1 MNTLQLCVTFIVIAL
16 QPVLSSQFCRHEN
29 NSLVHVFQ
37 TMPVINAPQ
46 RRSRHLRDIPEESC
60 PAEPEDSSL
69 GELFVND
76 NSLCS
81 WNYTLNQDPNRYPHD
96 ILEAQCA
103 CRTCINGIY
112 RCMPIIHEHPVV
124 RQECRDGTYYYY
136 WVMEPIA
143 VGCACSHAK
152 TRFRKR
158 SFPALLQL

>member
-1 MNTLQLCVTFIVIAL
+1 MCSLHT
-16 QPVLSSQFCRHEN
+16 VLSSQFCRHEN

-37 TMPVINAPQ
+37 TMPVINTHH
-46 RRSRHLRDIPEESC
+46 RRSVHLAEIAERICPTEPEES
-60 PAEPEDSSL
+60 SF
-69 GELFVND
+69 GEFFVND

-112 RCMPIIHEHPVV
+112 RCLPIIHELPVV
-124 RQECRDGTYYYY
+124 RQICQGGTYVYF

-152 TRFRKR
+152 TRFQKR
-158 SFPALLQL
+158 PISRLVKEVTEKQDMI